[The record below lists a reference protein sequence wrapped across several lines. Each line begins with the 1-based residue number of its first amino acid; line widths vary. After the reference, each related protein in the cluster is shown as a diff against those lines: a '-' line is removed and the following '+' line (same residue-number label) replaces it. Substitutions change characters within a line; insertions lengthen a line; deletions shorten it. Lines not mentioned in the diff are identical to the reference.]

1 MSKWYVDK
9 GEQGDIV
16 LSTRVRLARNL
27 EEFPFPCRLDTAG
40 KIKVN
45 EKVRD
50 TLLAPYNDL
59 DAVRAALREKVGAP
73 LGTDEEGAAESII
86 RVADSNMNNALKL
99 ISVRRGYDPRDFT
112 MVAFGGGARR

>member
-27 EEFPFPCRLDTAG
+27 EEFPFPCRLDTASR
-40 KIKVN
+40 IKVN

-50 TLLAPYNDL
+50 TLLSCVPELGLHYVTMDSLSREQAISLAERHLISPEFAPS
-59 DAVRAALREKVGAP
+59 ARAGR
-73 LGTDEEGAAESII
+73 SC
-86 RVADSNMNNALKL
+86 SLKMRRSASC
-99 ISVRRGYDPRDFT
+99 SVRRIISVSRS
-112 MVAFGGGARR
+112 

>member
-27 EEFPFPCRLDTAG
+27 EEFPFPCRLDTASR
-40 KIKVN
+40 IKVN

-50 TLLAPYNDL
+50 TLLSCVPELGLHYVTMDSLSREQAISLAERHLISP
-59 DAVRAALREKVGAP
+59 ARAER
-73 LGTDEEGAAESII
+73 SC
-86 RVADSNMNNALKL
+86 SLKMRQSASC
-99 ISVRRGYDPRDFT
+99 SVRRIISASRS
-112 MVAFGGGARR
+112 

>member
-27 EEFPFPCRLDTAG
+27 EEFPFPCRLDTASR
-40 KIKVN
+40 IKVN

-50 TLLAPYNDL
+50 TLLSCVPELGLHYVTMDSL
-59 DAVRAALREKVGAP
+59 SREQAIS
-73 LGTDEEGAAESII
+73 LAERSC
-86 RVADSNMNNALKL
+86 SLKMRRSASC
-99 ISVRRGYDPRDFT
+99 SVRRIISASRS
-112 MVAFGGGARR
+112 

>member
-27 EEFPFPCRLDTAG
+27 EEFPFPCRLDTASR
-40 KIKVN
+40 IKVN

-50 TLLAPYNDL
+50 TLLSCVP
-59 DAVRAALREKVGAP
+59 E
-73 LGTDEEGAAESII
+73 LGPVSYTHLTLPTILL
-86 RVADSNMNNALKL
+86 V
-99 ISVRRGYDPRDFT
+99 
-112 MVAFGGGARR
+112 

>member
-27 EEFPFPCRLDTAG
+27 EEFPFPCRLDTAS

-50 TLLAPYNDL
+50 TLL
-59 DAVRAALREKVGAP
+59 
-73 LGTDEEGAAESII
+73 
-86 RVADSNMNNALKL
+86 
-99 ISVRRGYDPRDFT
+99 
-112 MVAFGGGARR
+112 

>member
-27 EEFPFPCRLDTAG
+27 EEFPFPCRLDTASR
-40 KIKVN
+40 IKVN

-50 TLLAPYNDL
+50 TLLSCVPELGLHYVTMDSL
-59 DAVRAALREKVGAP
+59 SREQAIS
-73 LGTDEEGAAESII
+73 LAE
-86 RVADSNMNNALKL
+86 RHL
-99 ISVRRGYDPRDFT
+99 ISPEFASVREGRDPCHQRS
-112 MVAFGGGARR
+112 

>member
-27 EEFPFPCRLDTAG
+27 EEFPFPCRLDTAS

-50 TLLAPYNDL
+50 TLLSCVPELGLHGFAQPRAGDIPRRAPSD
-59 DAVRAALREKVGAP
+59 KP
-73 LGTDEEGAAESII
+73 
-86 RVADSNMNNALKL
+86 
-99 ISVRRGYDPRDFT
+99 
-112 MVAFGGGARR
+112 

>member
-27 EEFPFPCRLDTAG
+27 EEFPFPCRLDTASR
-40 KIKVN
+40 IKVN

-50 TLLAPYNDL
+50 TLLSCVP
-59 DAVRAALREKVGAP
+59 E
-73 LGTDEEGAAESII
+73 LGLHYGSLITISMES
-86 RVADSNMNNALKL
+86 SW
-99 ISVRRGYDPRDFT
+99 ISTCAKF
-112 MVAFGGGARR
+112 